1 MRTRK
6 TSVIIR
12 EKIKFF
18 KREVKRCEKEIKE
31 IEDGKNFTLCSK
43 QWRESALEQLKK
55 NMNWSKNRLLI
66 LENHEIKHET
76 VPSVLASLYIDGVL
90 GYINFAIVEEL
101 LEWDIINKSPY
112 SDSFYNDKNISWRH
126 KPLNSL
132 RISDHWNFIAQ
143 DGDVHCKTDV
153 ELYSG
158 WALGKFDGEKY
169 IILKQY

>member
-1 MRTRK
+1 
-6 TSVIIR
+6 
-12 EKIKFF
+12 
-18 KREVKRCEKEIKE
+18 
-31 IEDGKNFTLCSK
+31 
-43 QWRESALEQLKK
+43 
-55 NMNWSKNRLLI
+55 MNWSKNRLLI

-126 KPLNSL
+126 KPLNSS